1 MRHLRRH
8 DSEIVSLQWTLI
20 EPEFNEKVK
29 TGFKPEIVENETVQP
44 ENVIPKVATPSKRS
58 ASNSTTVKSVT
69 PQSTPSKSETK
80 NTPKLDQ
87 EEKNDK
93 KEKRREPP
101 KAIVDA
107 GDMFDI
113 HSYDYLEEEF
123 GTISSCKSNWKP
135 TRDNTSHKSTANN
148 ANFNF
153 MEECQSL
160 QEQIKAGNDSDFEGA
175 QNQNSA
181 SNQSG
186 VNMTDIRNMQRARAS
201 FLNESIEL
209 PDGADESDEVDE
221 LSNRSTI
228 GSSHNTTEIAELE
241 DEIKDLNIN
250 ETSAK
255 GTNGTVYLASGAQES
270 YIVIWN
276 PETGTILKQIQF
288 KLQGRTKIPSK

>member
-1 MRHLRRH
+1 M
-8 DSEIVSLQWTLI
+8 
-20 EPEFNEKVK
+20 EPEFNEKFK
-29 TGFKPEIVENETVQP
+29 TGFKPEKVENETVQP
-44 ENVIPKVATPSKRS
+44 ENVIPKVATPSKSS
-58 ASNSTTVKSVT
+58 ASNSSTVKSVT

-209 PDGADESDEVDE
+209 PDGPDGADESDEVDE